1 MNRLVY
7 DARHITAEFTG
18 LARYSA
24 TLLTTLLATANRPD
38 FEVDVLLPLES
49 ELVGNGLHNG
59 IRSTQAATP
68 CRFHHVAVKPITFG
82 HHLKLPLA
90 LGNQFAG
97 AQYFYP
103 HFDPPLGL
111 SLPIT
116 FVVHDLIP
124 LKVDGY
130 VQRHEALKRL
140 YFKTMI
146 RAATRRAQRC
156 IAVSRT
162 TCADLRSIL
171 PPSAHAKLE
180 VVYEGPLLPNGD
192 GDTAAAAPLI
202 GGPYLLYVGDRRPHK
217 NLPKVIALFQQL
229 RERHGYRGRLVLA
242 GSTRNFGVDIDR
254 LLQPQ
259 DAFVVTGPVPD
270 ATLRRLY
277 HHADATLLL
286 SAYEG
291 FGLPVVEAV
300 RCGSRVIVSDG
311 GSLPEIAPPEALV
324 LPLQSTID
332 QWAIACAHWLR
343 EAVPTEAADY
353 LPRFDWADAA
363 RQIFPTAYNAPTSTA
378 PVAEAL
384 APPRQHS

>member
-7 DARHITAEFTG
+7 DARHIAAEFTG

-24 TLLTTLLATANRPD
+24 TLLTTLLATADRSD
-38 FEVDVLLPLES
+38 LEVDVLLPPES
-49 ELVGNGLHNG
+49 ELVGNGLHTV
-59 IRSTQAATP
+59 IRDMQTAVVR
-68 CRFHHVAVKPITFG
+68 RFHHVAVRPITFG
-82 HHLKLPLA
+82 HHLKLPWA
-90 LGNQFAG
+90 LGNRFVG

-162 TCADLRSIL
+162 TCADLRGIL
-171 PPSAHAKLE
+171 PASAHAKLE
-180 VVYEGPLLPNGD
+180 VVYEGPLLSNDVGSP
-192 GDTAAAAPLI
+192 AEPLVD
-202 GGPYLLYVGDRRPHK
+202 GPYLLYVGDRRPHK
-217 NLPKVIALFQQL
+217 NLTKVIALFQQL

-242 GSTRNFGVDIDR
+242 GNTRNFDVDIDR

-270 ATLRRLY
+270 ATLRHLY
-277 HHADATLLL
+277 RHADATLLL

-300 RCGSRVIVSDG
+300 RCGCRVIVTDG
-311 GSLPEIAPPEALV
+311 GSLPEIAPPGALV
-324 LPLQSTID
+324 LPLQSTIE
-332 QWAIACAHWLR
+332 QWAVASAHWLPA
-343 EAVPTEAADY
+343 AVPIDAAAY
-353 LPRFDWADAA
+353 LRRFDWADAA
-363 RQIFPTAYNAPTSTA
+363 RQIFPSAYTA
-378 PVAEAL
+378 PLSA
-384 APPRQHS
+384 APLVGAQAQDRRHS